1 MRRALL
7 AIAVLTLA
15 ATAATVA
22 FEVLRDRDYRAILA
36 QGDDAL
42 RSDQTFPAVEAYSG
56 AVALRPTAML
66 PHLRRGEA
74 YQRRGELDAAV
85 RDFRDAAALDLA
97 ATRPREELG
106 DALYQLQ
113 RYEAAGEAYRS
124 ALALDDRLTRV
135 EYKLAIAHFRA
146 GDFKDALSLLT
157 HLTRGAEATAEM
169 HYLLGL
175 VLKETG
181 RTADAQ
187 RSLEKAIGMSPGFI
201 AAREELAD
209 LYSKERRRTD
219 ALEQLQVL
227 AGLDRTH
234 IERQVLVALAQA
246 RAGHTEPA
254 VVTLGAALE
263 RTPDDARVYQ
273 ALGQVWLQ
281 DAEAQDDHQSLNKAI
296 EALERAATGTNAT
309 SDALTWFGRALLRDE
324 QVDRAEQVL
333 HLATTRF
340 PVDATAFF
348 FYAQAAERLKHLDA
362 ARQAL
367 IDFAALRGDD
377 GQAAERAE
385 RIASLSMQLSDPAAA
400 AKWLRKA
407 VDEGGPDGGGVR
419 RLSSLAD
426 AQLKAG
432 DSEAA
437 TATVS
442 RGLAIDPGN
451 RDLLTLARRLK
462 MPGGLAVSDR

>member
-1 MRRALL
+1 MARHHGSG
-7 AIAVLTLA
+7 
-15 ATAATVA
+15 
-22 FEVLRDRDYRAILA
+22 DRPKTSIYTTNG
-36 QGDDAL
+36 QN
-42 RSDQTFPAVEAYSG
+42 
-56 AVALRPTAML
+56 
-66 PHLRRGEA
+66 
-74 YQRRGELDAAV
+74 LD
-85 RDFRDAAALDLA
+85 
-97 ATRPREELG
+97 
-106 DALYQLQ
+106 
-113 RYEAAGEAYRS
+113 
-124 ALALDDRLTRV
+124 
-135 EYKLAIAHFRA
+135 
-146 GDFKDALSLLT
+146 
-157 HLTRGAEATAEM
+157 
-169 HYLLGL
+169 
-175 VLKETG
+175 
-181 RTADAQ
+181 
-187 RSLEKAIGMSPGFI
+187 
-201 AAREELAD
+201 
-209 LYSKERRRTD
+209 
-219 ALEQLQVL
+219 
-227 AGLDRTH
+227 
-234 IERQVLVALAQA
+234 
-246 RAGHTEPA
+246 
-254 VVTLGAALE
+254 
-263 RTPDDARVYQ
+263 
-273 ALGQVWLQ
+273 
-281 DAEAQDDHQSLNKAI
+281 
-296 EALERAATGTNAT
+296 TNP
-309 SDALTWFGRALLRDE
+309 ALTWFGRALLRDE

-462 MPGGLAVSDR
+462 MPGGLAASDR